1 MEVISNT
8 HVPTVKR
15 ISLPLWHRGVHVA
28 SFGKEDG
35 RRVLEVGHDDSR
47 DGEHEGRERICLS
60 SSSLARGFAKEMLPQ
75 KRVTQAASLIFIM
88 SPHIENIM
96 DRTFMKSG
104 LGSLESAPA
113 LAPGTWAAI
122 ISGNREK

>member
-60 SSSLARGFAKEMLPQ
+60 SSLARGFAKEMLPQ
-75 KRVTQAASLIFIM
+75 KRVTQAAHLIFIL
-88 SPHIENIM
+88 SLHIENIVDKM
-96 DRTFMKSG
+96 FMKSG
-104 LGSLESAPA
+104 LGSLEPAPA
-113 LAPGTWAAI
+113 LDALNLG
-122 ISGNREK
+122 SHH